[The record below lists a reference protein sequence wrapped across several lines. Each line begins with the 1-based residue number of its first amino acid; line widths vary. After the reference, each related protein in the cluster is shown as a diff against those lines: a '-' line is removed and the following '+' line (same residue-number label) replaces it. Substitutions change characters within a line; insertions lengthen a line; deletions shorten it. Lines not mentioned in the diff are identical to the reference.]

1 MRVDPAATIAVNGMV
16 VITESEPL
24 AFGDTIDVGGV
35 LLKFGRR
42 PPL

>member
-1 MRVDPAATIAVNGMV
+1 VTSQGVRL
-16 VITESEPL
+16 E
-24 AFGDTIDVGGV
+24 FGDTINVSGV